1 MKNPIHF
8 FHANGIP
15 AETYKELLSLIDGN
29 IQDPLSVIVKQIPEL
44 KKVITNLPMKSLNIL
59 QRLMEKVLLLV
70 IHLEGPF
77 LYLLKQKN
85 PDSLKTS
92 FFLILQFS
100 VIPRGSS
107 LVS

>member
-8 FHANGIP
+8 FHANGFP
-15 AETYKELLSLIDGN
+15 AETYKELLSLIDRD
-29 IQDPLSVIVKQIPEL
+29 IQDPLSVIGKQIPEVREGYHEFIDEIFEHAS
-44 KKVITNLPMKSLNIL
+44 KTH
-59 QRLMEKVLLLV
+59 EKVLLTV
-70 IHLEGPF
+70 IHLEELF

-100 VIPRGSS
+100 VMPRGSS
-107 LVS
+107 